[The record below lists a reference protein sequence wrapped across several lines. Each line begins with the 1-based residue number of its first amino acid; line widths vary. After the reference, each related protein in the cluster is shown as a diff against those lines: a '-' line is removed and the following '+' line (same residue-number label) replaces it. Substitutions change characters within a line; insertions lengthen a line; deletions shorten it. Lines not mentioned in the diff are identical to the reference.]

1 MLDDEGDQ
9 IVINDG
15 LNLLLVAGRD
25 VGQKPNRFLEF
36 KKKVLIINKN
46 VGIIRLKLKAKKCP
60 AK

>member
-9 IVINDG
+9 IVVNDG

-36 KKKVLIINKN
+36 KKSFNYNKN
-46 VGIIRLKLKAKKCP
+46 VGIKRLK
-60 AK
+60 